1 MNSQSFRHEELPPS
15 GENPAPS
22 DGGTEE
28 QSGIRYVCPHCGSEL
43 KKWAT
48 PPESSW
54 GESLQY
60 VCFNDECSYYVR
72 GWEWMKEKYNVTAS
86 YRHRCDPRN
95 GETGPLPVWS
105 QDALKAQI
113 VEE

>member
-1 MNSQSFRHEELPPS
+1 
-15 GENPAPS
+15 
-22 DGGTEE
+22 
-28 QSGIRYVCPHCGSEL
+28 
-43 KKWAT
+43 
-48 PPESSW
+48 
-54 GESLQY
+54 
-60 VCFNDECSYYVR
+60 
-72 GWEWMKEKYNVTAS
+72 MKEKYNVTAS